1 MKVAVFF
8 GTGYEEIEA
17 LAVVDILRRAQV
29 EVCLVGVSGKTVVSS
44 RKVRID
50 MDTTMEEFDASEVD
64 MLVLPGGVPG
74 VEHLYASSKLME
86 LAKAFKR
93 ENKWLGAIC
102 AAPSVLGKWGLLE
115 GERATCYPGY
125 EEELKG
131 CEVVAQRTVV
141 SHKIITGIGAGASL
155 EFALAIVEELVG
167 IEKVKEI
174 KKAMILE

>member
-29 EVCLVGVSGKTVVSS
+29 EVSLVGVSGKTVLSS
-44 RKVRID
+44 RKVSIN
-50 MDTTMEEFDASEVD
+50 MDTTIEEFDASEVD

-74 VEHLYASSKLME
+74 IEHLYASSKLRE

-155 EFALAIVEELVG
+155 EFALAIVEQLVG